1 MDYDSVEYKERKQN
15 LMIRR
20 NNMRRVILCIILIV
34 VLIGV
39 TLGSFS
45 SINRKLKADCWKN
58 MKEAAVA
65 ADSEIKWM
73 IFGSNNTLE
82 NFASSIVA
90 SYHGSPDDILEMVE
104 EVSLGISKSKARVY
118 FPDGSAITEKGYVAD
133 ITGYCAY
140 NELMNEQSYVS
151 TAHKDLFDNERYI
164 LEHFY
169 PIQKNGKTFA
179 MLSMVIYV
187 DDLSNFITITNYG
200 GKIDCKLIDRRD
212 GSIVLDTAK
221 RSYNTLQYFDQNGV
235 DHTAW
240 NSAVLNGEEATS
252 SYKSRKTG
260 NVRYLTCIPASIPY
274 YSVVVVA
281 DENVVFENV
290 NGIKMMFYFAL
301 SIECVVMLLYLWW
314 VLHDTRKQI
323 TNNASLAE
331 KAARAEA
338 EKEKQLFLKQNLD
351 IIKILSEEY
360 IGLFY
365 FNLVSG
371 KELVLSDKDFIH
383 NDIGAVLAEQPDIH
397 MAYDKFVDTVVHEE
411 DRKLLSGQLDFEK
424 IKTNL
429 AKKSR
434 KEYIFRCRINREFKY
449 VKMIVAKAEEE
460 KEPPVNVAVG
470 LVEID
475 SQYRS
480 EQEKEA
486 ALELAQ
492 TANRAKTTF
501 LNNMSH
507 DIRTPM
513 NAIIGFTNLA
523 KNHMDSKEKVADYL
537 GKIGQSSDYLLS
549 LINDVLDMSRIE
561 SGNLSIVERKESIS
575 DIVHVVRDIVI
586 GDVAR
591 KHLRFGMNASSVWDE
606 VVYCDKLRVKQALV
620 NVLSNAIKYTP
631 DGGYVGLR
639 VSEISHSENEGMF
652 EFTVEDNGMGMSED
666 FIEVI
671 FEPFTR
677 VKSTTVS
684 GIQGTGLGMAI
695 TKNIVDMMGGD
706 IAIESELGKG
716 TKVTLSFRFRIENEV
731 NDVDVNEALKQAPV
745 LVADDEKETCINLV
759 EVFARLG
766 VKAYW
771 CTNGDKALE
780 MASTAI
786 EEGHPY
792 GMLVMDWHMPG
803 QSGVMV
809 ANELRK
815 LHYDAPIYLMTAYDW
830 SEVEE
835 ASKDKGVTGFIP
847 KPVFGSD
854 ICDIVRGAD
863 KEKAETV
870 EYDFK
875 DKKVLLVEDNPLNME
890 IAAGILHE
898 LGFIVTQ
905 AVDGTE
911 AVEIVKNSSAGDIDI
926 ILMDIQ
932 MPLMDGYEAT
942 RRIRA
947 LENESIA
954 SIPIVAMTAN
964 AFDEDKKSAFDA
976 GMNGHIAKPIN
987 LRHMMQTIHDLL

>member
-45 SINRKLKADCWKN
+45 GINRRLKDDCWKN
-58 MKEAAVA
+58 MREAAVA

-82 NFASSIVA
+82 NFASSVEV

-118 FPDGSAITEKGYVAD
+118 FPDGSAVTEKGYVAD
-133 ITGYCAY
+133 ITGYCVY
-140 NELMNEQSYVS
+140 SELVGEQSYVS
-151 TAHKDLFDNERYI
+151 TAHVDLFDNERYI

-169 PIQKNGKTFA
+169 PIQRDGEIIA
-179 MLSMVIYV
+179 MLSMVIYE

-212 GSIVLDTAK
+212 GSIVLDTSK
-221 RSYNTLQYFDQNGV
+221 RSYSTLQYFNQNGV

-240 NSAVLNGEEATS
+240 NSSVLNGEEAVS
-252 SYKSRKTG
+252 SYKSQKTG
-260 NVRYLTCIPASIPY
+260 KVRYLMSVPASIPY

-281 DENVVFENV
+281 DESVVFENV
-290 NGIKMMFYFAL
+290 NGIKMMFYSAL

-371 KELVLSDKDFIH
+371 KELVLSDRDSIH
-383 NDIGAVLAEQPDIH
+383 NDISAVLAEQPDIH
-397 MAYDKFVDTVVHEE
+397 MAYEKFVDTVVHDE
-411 DRKLLSGQLDFEK
+411 DRKLLNGQLDFDK
-424 IKTNL
+424 IKINL
-429 AKKSR
+429 EKQSR
-434 KEYIFRCRINREFKY
+434 KEYVFRCRINREFKY

-492 TANRAKTTF
+492 TANMAKTTF

-523 KNHMDSKEKVADYL
+523 KSHMDSKEKVADYL

-561 SGNLSIVERKESIS
+561 SGNLSIVERKENIS

-586 GDVAR
+586 GDVTR
-591 KHLRFGMNASSVWDE
+591 KHLRFGMYASSVWDE
-606 VVYCDKLRVKQALV
+606 TVYCDKLRVKQVLV

-631 DGGYVGLR
+631 DGGFVSLR
-639 VSEISHSENEGMF
+639 VSETSHTEDEGVF
-652 EFTVEDNGMGMSED
+652 EFTVEDNGMGMSEE
-666 FIEVI
+666 FLEVI

-677 VKSTTVS
+677 VKTTTVS

-695 TKNIVDMMGGD
+695 TKNIVDMMGGNID
-706 IAIESELGKG
+706 IQSELGKG
-716 TKVTLSFRFRIENEV
+716 TKVTFTFRFKIENEKE
-731 NDVDVNEALKQAPV
+731 NINLPESLKNAPV
-745 LVADDEKETCINLV
+745 LVADDEKEVCINLV
-759 EVFARLG
+759 DVFSRLG
-766 VKAYW
+766 IKAYW
-771 CTNGDKALE
+771 CTDGDKAFE
-780 MASTAI
+780 MASQAI
-786 EEGHPY
+786 EDQNPF

-803 QSGVMV
+803 QSGVLV
-809 ANELRK
+809 ANRLRE
-815 LHYDAPIYLMTAYDW
+815 LHYDDPIYLMTSYDW

-835 ASKDKGVTGFIP
+835 ASKEKGVTGFIP
-847 KPVFGSD
+847 KPVFGCD
-854 ICDIVRGAD
+854 ICDIVRGVE
-863 KEKAETV
+863 KEKAATV

-875 DKKVLLVEDNPLNME
+875 GRKVLLVEDNPLNME

-911 AVEIVKNSSAGDIDI
+911 AVEIMKNASSGDIDI

-947 LENESIA
+947 LGNESIA
-954 SIPIVAMTAN
+954 SVPIVAMTAN
-964 AFDEDKKSAFDA
+964 AFDEDKKSAFEA